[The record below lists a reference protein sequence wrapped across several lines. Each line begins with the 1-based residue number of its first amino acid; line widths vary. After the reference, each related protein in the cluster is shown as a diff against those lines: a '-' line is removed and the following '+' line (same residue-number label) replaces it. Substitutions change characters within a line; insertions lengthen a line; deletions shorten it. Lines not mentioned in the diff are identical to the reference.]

1 MSLTYYEKLISSFSH
16 TVVSFSK
23 TKMTTKKRGVSEVIS
38 SVLLIGITVAGAALI
53 SVYISDSNIA
63 DVSSFAPSIGSA
75 GSSSSSIR
83 LMGYDSRDTQDDEWL
98 LGIVGLENFHDDRL
112 CTGGCVDNPP
122 GGPFASNLP
131 VNGGTEFIVLQ
142 VRNTGIT
149 SVTLRG
155 MIINDESYT
164 WDVTQAGNCLIMT
177 NDLPPIG
184 IDGSYPAPGTFSIII
199 PDSTLHCGGAGSS
212 VQRASNIL
220 IQGDEVI
227 VAIKLSPTLGAPGDL
242 ALNTPLRIQMN
253 TEKLDLEVFLITVGS
268 IK

>member
-1 MSLTYYEKLISSFSH
+1 MSLKYYEKLISSFSH

-98 LGIVGLENFHDDRL
+98 LGIDGLENLFDSQL
-112 CTGGCVDNPP
+112 CTVSCADNVPTSL
-122 GGPFASNLP
+122 ASNLP
-131 VNGGTEFIVLQ
+131 VNFGTEFIVLQ
-142 VRNTGIT
+142 IRNTGIS
-149 SVTLRG
+149 SVILRG

-164 WDVTQAGNCLIMT
+164 WDDTQAGVCLDMG
-177 NDLPPIG
+177 NDLPAG
-184 IDGSYPAPGTFSIII
+184 KYPAPGTFSIII
-199 PDSTLHCGGAGSS
+199 SDSTFCGGVGFSL
-212 VQRASNIL
+212 QRASNVL

-227 VAIKLSPTLGAPGDL
+227 LAIKLSPTLGAPNDL
-242 ALNTPLRIQMN
+242 LLNTPLRIQMN
-253 TEKLDLEVFLITVGS
+253 TEKLDVEVFLITVGS